1 MNVKLLTKYERYQIG
16 TDAIS
21 LPARFSRIDLSK
33 LVNETLELE
42 KHIPF
47 DFVIN
52 GTLLR
57 TSLSEYMSENGLSTE
72 NTVEVEYVPIIGKPE
87 EKSSEDL
94 PDWVSGIAN
103 SGSVYAVGCYDGSVH
118 VYNQDDT
125 LLTKKEVHKRPIKG
139 IDCQIVNSVPI
150 VTSVSLD
157 NSVRIMKV
165 VDSAL
170 ADVAT
175 CKGHKSHVMCCKLN
189 PQNGLVVSGAWNGSI
204 LVWNTQPE
212 EGATDVEP
220 VHSLLESEEAIT
232 GLDWWEG
239 NVVSGGWDHVIRVWD
254 LETEGMLQDMVGRGG
269 GV

>member
-1 MNVKLLTKYERYQIG
+1 M
-16 TDAIS
+16 
-21 LPARFSRIDLSK
+21 SR
-33 LVNETLELE
+33 E
-42 KHIPF
+42 
-47 DFVIN
+47 
-52 GTLLR
+52 
-57 TSLSEYMSENGLSTE
+57 
-72 NTVEVEYVPIIGKPE
+72 PE

>member
-1 MNVKLLTKYERYQIG
+1 MNVKLFTKYERYQIG

-118 VYNQDDT
+118 VY
-125 LLTKKEVHKRPIKG
+125 
-139 IDCQIVNSVPI
+139 
-150 VTSVSLD
+150 
-157 NSVRIMKV
+157 
-165 VDSAL
+165 
-170 ADVAT
+170 
-175 CKGHKSHVMCCKLN
+175 CC
-189 PQNGLVVSGAWNGSI
+189 SS
-204 LVWNTQPE
+204 T
-212 EGATDVEP
+212 
-220 VHSLLESEEAIT
+220 
-232 GLDWWEG
+232 
-239 NVVSGGWDHVIRVWD
+239 
-254 LETEGMLQDMVGRGG
+254 
-269 GV
+269 